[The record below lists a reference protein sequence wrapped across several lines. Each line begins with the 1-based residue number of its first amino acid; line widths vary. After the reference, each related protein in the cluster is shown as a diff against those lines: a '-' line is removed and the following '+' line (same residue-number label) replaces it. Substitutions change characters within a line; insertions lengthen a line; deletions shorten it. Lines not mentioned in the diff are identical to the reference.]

1 MIIENEDTNDPN
13 KGNDENNDQGEATEN
28 EFENLVKILQSNVS
42 LSFGNVEEI
51 SEEEKIINFESSE
64 LRKDGK

>member
-28 EFENLVKILQSNVS
+28 EFENLVKILQGNVS

-51 SEEEKIINFESSE
+51 SEEKKIINFESSE

>member
-28 EFENLVKILQSNVS
+28 EFENLVKILQGNVS